1 MRGCHLENCQTI
13 DILEENHLSFEV
25 LHHSPFPM
33 SVQFWFWFLTRA
45 SNVIT
50 AFAEFH
56 ENLEPFRFPLGKCIF
71 CLEHAQA
78 QLGYWW
84 CREVIEEARRRCYT
98 RLSSVAPGDLGN
110 AGYFRTHRL
119 PNLELRPTKL
129 MENLV
134 STLIALTTTLTYYP
148 QSPLMASPSD
158 NSRVSVDCCASIA
171 VRVAFVRCS
180 ISLYEVMAPQ
190 VVVGWSP
197 APPPL
202 GHDLNFGS
210 APRLRPPTSCPSRS
224 TRPTLRPA
232 KPFCSPIGCWAERAA
247 SADPRALPRPRHKS
261 VVRGRPTL
269 HVVGLSCVYDGFILS
284 DTGRL
289 RTLLLLPF
297 VFYLEYR
304 RWAER
309 VILRPF

>member
-1 MRGCHLENCQTI
+1 LRGCHLENCQTI

-180 ISLYEVMAPQ
+180 ISLYEVMTPQ
-190 VVVGWSP
+190 LVVGWSP
-197 APPPL
+197 APPPPRARPQLRL
-202 GHDLNFGS
+202 G
-210 APRLRPPTSCPSRS
+210 
-224 TRPTLRPA
+224 
-232 KPFCSPIGCWAERAA
+232 A
-247 SADPRALPRPRHKS
+247 SASPSDFVSLQVDPTDPPARQ
-261 VVRGRPTL
+261 
-269 HVVGLSCVYDGFILS
+269 
-284 DTGRL
+284 
-289 RTLLLLPF
+289 TLLLA
-297 VFYLEYR
+297 YR
-304 RWAER
+304 LLSRASCQCRSTCVAAAAAQVSRSRSSNVTRCRIKLCVRR
-309 VILRPF
+309 VYFEWYR